1 MTSDA
6 IRSDALRAAGDV
18 KMTGIRALWD
28 LAGPSK
34 PAMVVAGGIL
44 MAAAGFAT
52 GASWVMG
59 PGIDALVGG
68 HWSDALIYA
77 LVFLSFEGLAVALQY
92 FGRRRLAV
100 ITTDVALET
109 RLALIE
115 KQSRLPMSYFDRQPV
130 GRILTRLTSDVEG
143 IEGFFGGTLAR
154 MLIAVIQ
161 MVAVYAG
168 LILVDP
174 RFGVTVI
181 VTSLP
186 ALVFVFALNGPVRRG
201 LRDFKRQSA
210 HVNSLFAEFVSGIS
224 VLRSCGVESWARGRL
239 ATAVQR
245 QFKSGMKV
253 LYWNS
258 LVRPAGVFLSMLPMA
273 WVIYD
278 GGMRVAAGAMSI
290 GTLAVFLRLAE
301 RYGTPVR
308 TITQEIQVI
317 QEALSSGERVHAMLG
332 AEVEPQAR
340 RGAAASG
347 GACGDVR
354 GELAFRGVRLNYD
367 GDRAVLENIDIEIK
381 AGERVGIV
389 GRTGSGKT
397 SLVSLV
403 PALYTPAEGAVHVD
417 GVPHDEWDKVAL
429 RRQISFST
437 QDSLLFRGTLRD
449 NLLGYPALDSGADVS
464 LVEACERSGLGAVMR
479 EDHTGRF
486 DHGLDAPV
494 YSNGENF
501 SAGEKQ
507 LIALTRAIVRK
518 PRILILDEATAS
530 IDHAIEER
538 AMQALDSCMDG
549 CTCLIIAHKLKTL
562 AFCDRILVLDEGR
575 LVADFPGGSESE
587 IRARLEAIR
596 QA

>member
-1 MTSDA
+1 
-6 IRSDALRAAGDV
+6 
-18 KMTGIRALWD
+18 
-28 LAGPSK
+28 
-34 PAMVVAGGIL
+34 
-44 MAAAGFAT
+44 
-52 GASWVMG
+52 MG
-59 PGIDALVGG
+59 PGIDALVAGR
-68 HWSDALIYA
+68 WRESLIYG
-77 LVFLSFEGLAVALQY
+77 LVFLSFEALAVVLQY

-100 ITTDVALET
+100 VTTDVALET

-161 MVAVYAG
+161 MVAVFAG

-174 RFGVTVI
+174 RFGISVI
-181 VTSLP
+181 ATSLP
-186 ALVFVFALNGPVRRG
+186 ALVFVFAMNGPVRKG
-201 LRDFKRQSA
+201 LREFKRQSA

-224 VLRSCGVESWARGRL
+224 VLRSCGIEGWAKGRL
-239 ATAVQR
+239 GEAVQR

-301 RYGTPVR
+301 RYSTPVR

-332 AEVEPQAR
+332 AEVEPEAR
-340 RGAAASG
+340 RIGAAAGVGVTSSG
-347 GACGDVR
+347 HAESVR

-367 GDRAVLENIDIEIK
+367 GNRAVLENIDILIK

-397 SLVSLV
+397 SLVSLI
-403 PALYTPAEGAVHVD
+403 PALYTPAEGQVHVD

-449 NLLGYPALDSGADVS
+449 NLLGFPALDGATDDA
-464 LVEACERSGLGAVMR
+464 LLDACERSGLGAVMR

-486 DHGLDAPV
+486 DHGLDSAV

-530 IDHAIEER
+530 IDQVIEER
-538 AMQALDSCMDG
+538 ALKALDSCMGG

-575 LVADFPGGSESE
+575 LVADFPGGSEVE
-587 IRARLEAIR
+587 IRARLESLR
-596 QA
+596 ES